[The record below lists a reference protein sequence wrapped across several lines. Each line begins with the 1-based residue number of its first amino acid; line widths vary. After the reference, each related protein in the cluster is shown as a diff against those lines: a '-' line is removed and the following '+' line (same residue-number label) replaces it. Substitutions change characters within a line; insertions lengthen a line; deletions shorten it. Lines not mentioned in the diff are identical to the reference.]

1 MSGNIA
7 QEKQR
12 IADLL
17 ESLDLYLEW
26 LYIFV
31 LLCLKL
37 KKNGKAER
45 RLAARTDERLMKTKS
60 AKIWKNKH

>member
-26 LYIFV
+26 LYIFD

-37 KKNGKAER
+37 KKGTATRKDAW
-45 RLAARTDERLMKTKS
+45 RLGQTS
-60 AKIWKNKH
+60 V